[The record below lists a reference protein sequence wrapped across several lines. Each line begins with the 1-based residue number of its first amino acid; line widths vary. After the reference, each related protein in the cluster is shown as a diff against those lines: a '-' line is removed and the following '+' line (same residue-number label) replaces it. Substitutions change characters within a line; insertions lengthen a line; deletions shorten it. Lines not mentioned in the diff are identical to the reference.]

1 MTSPD
6 WTSAQ
11 VEHLRAAARAAE
23 TADGPGIVALG
34 VSYTQSQADLARM
47 SGITPNTLT
56 TIKRGKRPTAAHRAA
71 ILWAIA
77 RALGIA

>member
-1 MTSPD
+1 MND
-6 WTSAQ
+6 ARWISAQ
-11 VEHLRAAARAAE
+11 VKTLRATSSQAE
-23 TADGPGIVALG
+23 ALDGPALIALA
-34 VSYTQSQADLARM
+34 VMHTQSQADLSRL

-56 TIKRGKRPTAAHRAA
+56 AIKQGKRPTAAHRAA